1 MERDTMVSTRPI
13 TRLPRKGIFSGTN
26 DKTMEAFE
34 ALARHVKLHAGEMLF
49 EQGDEGDSLFY
60 VEEGTLEVS
69 VLSSEGRKLF
79 LYLNR
84 AGDIFGEIALLSPGA
99 RTATLTAREDCV
111 LAQVARGPLVTAC
124 LTDPELALEVAA
136 IAGRRLRWM
145 STQLNEQ
152 VFLPLPARLA
162 RKLLH
167 LASEEEPTLRM
178 SQNDLADFIGATRE
192 AVSKTLK
199 HWEHDGVIT
208 LGRQR
213 VILEDFDALNA
224 LAEIDL
230 I

>member
-1 MERDTMVSTRPI
+1 MASIRPI

-34 ALARHVKLHAGEMLF
+34 ALARPEKLVAGEVLF
-49 EQGDEGDSLFY
+49 EQGDEGDSLYY
-60 VEEGTLEVS
+60 VEAGTLEVS
-69 VLSSEGRKLF
+69 VLSAEGRKL
-79 LYLNR
+79 YLELMR
-84 AGDIFGEIALLSPGA
+84 EGDIFGEIALLSPGA
-99 RTATLTAREDCV
+99 RTATITARENCQ
-111 LAQVARGPLVTAC
+111 LAQIARGHLVTAC
-124 LTDPELALEVAA
+124 LSDPELALEVAA
-136 IAGRRLRWM
+136 IAGRRLRWI
-145 STQLNEQ
+145 STQFHEQ

-162 RKLLH
+162 RKLMH
-167 LASEEEPTLRM
+167 LVSPEDPTLRM

-199 HWEHDGVIT
+199 HWENDGVIS

-213 VILEDFDALNA
+213 VILEDFDALGA